1 MAWNEPG
8 GNSNNQD
15 PWGGRK
21 GGGRQGPPDLD
32 EAFRKLQESLNGL
45 FGGGKKRGDDDSG
58 RSGGGGFGL
67 LFVGL
72 GLLAVVWL
80 YSAIYVVDE
89 QEQAVVLRFGKYH
102 ETVGPGLNIYFPPID
117 RKFQEN
123 VTRERAYSK
132 QGAMLTE
139 DENIIE
145 VPLTVQ
151 YRVSNLQDFVLNV
164 EQPEVSLQHATDSA
178 VRHVVGSTEMDQVL
192 TEGRELMASEV
203 RERLQRFLDNYRTG
217 ITITQVNIQ
226 SAAAPREVQEAFDDV
241 IRAREDEQR
250 EKNQAE
256 SYANGVIPEARGQ
269 AQRLLEEANGYRDEV
284 IARAQ
289 GEADRFTKLVAEYRK
304 APEITRERLYIDTMQ
319 EVMSNTSKVLVTGDK
334 GQNNLLYL
342 PLDKMIDSRGGASS
356 SSSAN
361 SSNSTARD
369 PAVPLSSDM
378 SQRNLRTG
386 RAVDEQQ
393 VPDRPDRGRGCG
405 PGGVEQLLYRGAD
418 RACGAVAVRASGS
431 A

>member
-15 PWGGRK
+15 PWGGGGRRGN
-21 GGGRQGPPDLD
+21 GGGGGGDRKGPPDLD
-32 EAFRKLQESLNGL
+32 EAFRKLQDNLNGL
-45 FGGGKKRGDDDSG
+45 FGGKKRGSDGSG
-58 RSGGGGFGL
+58 SNSGKGGGFGL
-67 LFVGL
+67 LFVA
-72 GLLAVVWL
+72 LAVVGAFWL
-80 YSAIYVVDE
+80 YNAIYVVDE

-132 QGAMLTE
+132 QGQMLTE

-151 YRVSNLQDFVLNV
+151 YKISNLQDFVLNV
-164 EQPEVSLQHATDSA
+164 DMPETSLQHATDSA

-192 TEGRELMASEV
+192 TEGREQMAGDV
-203 RERLQRFLDNYRTG
+203 RERLQRFLDTYRTG
-217 ITITQVNIQ
+217 ITVTQVNLQ

-256 SYANGVIPEARGQ
+256 TYANGVVPEARGQ
-269 AQRLLEEANGYRDEV
+269 AQRLIEDASGYRDEV
-284 IARAQ
+284 ISRAQ
-289 GEADRFTKLVAEYRK
+289 GEADRFTALVAEYRK
-304 APEITRERLYIDTMQ
+304 APEVTRERLYLDTMQ
-319 EVMSNTSKVLVTGDK
+319 QMMSNTSKVLVTGDK

-342 PLDKMIDSRGGASS
+342 PLDKMIDSRGG
-356 SSSAN
+356 
-361 SSNSTARD
+361 SSNTSSGIGAAGAGAADLGAR
-369 PAVPLSSDM
+369 VGNNVGQSDV
-378 SQRNLRTG
+378 RT
-386 RAVDEQQ
+386 RES
-393 VPDRPDRGRGCG
+393 R
-405 PGGVEQLLYRGAD
+405 
-418 RACGAVAVRASGS
+418 
-431 A
+431 

>member
-32 EAFRKLQESLNGL
+32 EAFRKLQESLNGI

-58 RSGGGGFGL
+58 RSGSGGGFGL

-72 GLLAVVWL
+72 GLLAAVWL

-164 EQPEVSLQHATDSA
+164 DQPEVSLQHATDSA

-192 TEGRELMASEV
+192 TEGRELMATEV

-304 APEITRERLYIDTMQ
+304 APEVTRERLYLDTMQ
-319 EVMSNTSKVLVTGDK
+319 EMMSNTSKVLVTGDK

-342 PLDKMIDSRGGASS
+342 PLDKMIDSRGGSSS

-361 SSNSTARD
+361 SSNSTTRD

-378 SQRNLRTG
+378 SQRNLRTREG
-386 RAVDEQQ
+386 R
-393 VPDRPDRGRGCG
+393 
-405 PGGVEQLLYRGAD
+405 
-418 RACGAVAVRASGS
+418 
-431 A
+431 

>member
-45 FGGGKKRGDDDSG
+45 FGGGKKRGDDSG
-58 RSGGGGFGL
+58 RSGGGGGFGL

-164 EQPEVSLQHATDSA
+164 DQPEVSLQHATDSA

-192 TEGRELMASEV
+192 TEGRELIATEV

-269 AQRLLEEANGYRDEV
+269 AQRMLEEANGYRDEV

-378 SQRNLRTG
+378 SQRNLRTREG
-386 RAVDEQQ
+386 R
-393 VPDRPDRGRGCG
+393 
-405 PGGVEQLLYRGAD
+405 
-418 RACGAVAVRASGS
+418 
-431 A
+431 

>member
-164 EQPEVSLQHATDSA
+164 DQPEVSLQHATDSA

-342 PLDKMIDSRGGASS
+342 PLDKMIDSRGASS

-378 SQRNLRTG
+378 SQRNLRTREG
-386 RAVDEQQ
+386 R
-393 VPDRPDRGRGCG
+393 
-405 PGGVEQLLYRGAD
+405 
-418 RACGAVAVRASGS
+418 
-431 A
+431 

>member
-21 GGGRQGPPDLD
+21 GGDRKGPPDLD

-45 FGGGKKRGDDDSG
+45 FGGGKKRGSDDG
-58 RSGGGGFGL
+58 AGKGGGFGL
-67 LFVGL
+67 LFIGL
-72 GLLAVVWL
+72 GVLAAVWL

-89 QEQAVVLRFGKYH
+89 QEQAVVLRFGKYY

-132 QGAMLTE
+132 QGQMLTE

-151 YRVSNLQDFVLNV
+151 YKISNLQDFVLNV
-164 EQPEVSLQHATDSA
+164 DMPEVSLQHATDSA

-203 RERLQRFLDNYRTG
+203 KDRLQRFLDTYRTG
-217 ITITQVNIQ
+217 INVTQVNVQ

-256 SYANGVIPEARGQ
+256 TYANGVVPEARGQ
-269 AQRLLEEANGYRDEV
+269 AQRLIEDASGYRDEV
-284 IARAQ
+284 VSRAT
-289 GEADRFTKLVAEYRK
+289 GEADRFTALVAEYRK
-304 APEITRERLYIDTMQ
+304 APEVTRERLYLDTMQ
-319 EVMSNTSKVLVTGDK
+319 ELMSNSSKVLVTGDK

-342 PLDKMIDSRGGASS
+342 PLDKMIDGRSSAGASAIS
-356 SSSAN
+356 GAG
-361 SSNSTARD
+361 ARELG
-369 PAVPLSSDM
+369 ARAGSESRQVE
-378 SQRNLRTG
+378 LRT
-386 RAVDEQQ
+386 RES
-393 VPDRPDRGRGCG
+393 R
-405 PGGVEQLLYRGAD
+405 
-418 RACGAVAVRASGS
+418 
-431 A
+431 

>member
-21 GGGRQGPPDLD
+21 GGDRKGPPDLD

-45 FGGGKKRGDDDSG
+45 FGGKKRGGDADTGS
-58 RSGGGGFGL
+58 GGGFGL
-67 LFVGL
+67 LLVGL
-72 GLLAVVWL
+72 ALLAAVWL

-132 QGAMLTE
+132 QGQMLTE

-151 YRVSNLQDFVLNV
+151 YKISNLKDFVLNV
-164 EQPEVSLQHATDSA
+164 DQPEVSLQHATDSA
-178 VRHVVGSTEMDQVL
+178 VRHVVGSTEMDQAL
-192 TEGRELMASEV
+192 TEGRELMASQV
-203 RERLQRFLDNYRTG
+203 LDRLRGFMESYKTG
-217 ITITQVNIQ
+217 ITVTQVNLQ
-226 SAAAPREVQEAFDDV
+226 SAAAPSEVQEAFDDV

-250 EKNQAE
+250 EKNMAE
-256 SYANGVIPEARGQ
+256 TYANGVVPEARGQ
-269 AQRLLEEANGYRDEV
+269 SQRLIEDASGYRDEV
-284 IARAQ
+284 VSRAQ
-289 GEADRFTKLVAEYRK
+289 GEADRFTALVVEYRK
-304 APEITRERLYIDTMQ
+304 APEVTRERLYLDTMQ
-319 EVMSNTSKVLVTGDK
+319 ELMSNTSKVLVTGDK

-342 PLDKMIDSRGGASS
+342 PLDKMIDSRSTSAPSAASGAAASDVGS
-356 SSSAN
+356 RVSI
-361 SSNSTARD
+361 D
-369 PAVPLSSDM
+369 PRQVE
-378 SQRNLRTG
+378 LRT
-386 RAVDEQQ
+386 RES
-393 VPDRPDRGRGCG
+393 R
-405 PGGVEQLLYRGAD
+405 
-418 RACGAVAVRASGS
+418 
-431 A
+431 

>member
-8 GNSNNQD
+8 GKSNNQD

-58 RSGGGGFGL
+58 RSGGGGGFGL

-151 YRVSNLQDFVLNV
+151 YRISNLQDFVLNV
-164 EQPEVSLQHATDSA
+164 DQPEVSLQHATDSA

-304 APEITRERLYIDTMQ
+304 APEVTRERLYLDTMQ
-319 EVMSNTSKVLVTGDK
+319 EMMSNTSKVLVTGDK

-342 PLDKMIDSRGGASS
+342 PLDKMIDSRGGSSS

-361 SSNSTARD
+361 SSNSTTRD

-378 SQRNLRTG
+378 SQRNLRTREG
-386 RAVDEQQ
+386 R
-393 VPDRPDRGRGCG
+393 
-405 PGGVEQLLYRGAD
+405 
-418 RACGAVAVRASGS
+418 
-431 A
+431 